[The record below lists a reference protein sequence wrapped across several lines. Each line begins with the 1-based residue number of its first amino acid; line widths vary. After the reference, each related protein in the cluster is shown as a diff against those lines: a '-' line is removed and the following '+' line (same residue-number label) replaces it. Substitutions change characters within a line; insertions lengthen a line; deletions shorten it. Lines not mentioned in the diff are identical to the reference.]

1 MGVIIFNG
9 RSSDDYGI
17 FVEEPP
23 NHAWPEKDY
32 DVVHVPGRS
41 GDLLFDNGSYKNVSR
56 EYKIAVGSRTLLLH
70 EQIDGI
76 FSWLHSASGY
86 ARLEDS
92 YEPEHFRLAAYRESG
107 NLENIL
113 GHAGRA
119 TIKFDCKP
127 QRFLKTG
134 EQAVEFT
141 RSQTGYLVNPT
152 EFDALP
158 LIKIT
163 KAAGSTGQGVIN
175 IGGCTISVGNN
186 LYTSMYI
193 DSEIQNAYTGT
204 TNLNSSVTLNSGYFP
219 ILGPGSNEIS
229 CSGGISK
236 LEVTPRWWTL

>member
-9 RSSDDYGI
+9 RSSADYGI

-92 YEPEHFRLAAYRESG
+92 YEPEHFRLASYRES
-107 NLENIL
+107 NSLENIL

-134 EQAVEFT
+134 EQAITFT
-141 RSQTGYLVNPT
+141 SAGYLVNPS
-152 EFDALP
+152 EFESLP
-158 LIKIT
+158 IIKIT
-163 KAAGSTGQGVIN
+163 KSYSSGVLN
-175 IGGCTISVGNN
+175 VNGCTITIAAGT
-186 LYTSMYI
+186 YTSSTPFVI
-193 DSEIQNAYTGT
+193 DSEIQNAYSGT
-204 TNLNSSVTLNSGYFP
+204 LNRNGYITLNSGYFP

-229 CSGGISK
+229 FSGGITK

>member
-9 RSSDDYGI
+9 RSSADYGI

-23 NHAWPEKDY
+23 GHEWPEKDY

-56 EYKIAVGSRTLLLH
+56 EYKIAVGSRTLYLH

-76 FSWLHSASGY
+76 FNWLHSASGY

-92 YEPEHFRLAAYRESG
+92 YEPDHFRLAAYRESSS
-107 NLENIL
+107 LENIL

-127 QRFLKTG
+127 QRFLKSG
-134 EQAVEFT
+134 EHAALFT
-141 RSQTGYLVNPT
+141 STGYLVNPT

-158 LIKIT
+158 IIKLT
-163 KAAGSTGQGVIN
+163 KKSGTSGQGSFRVGDCEIT
-175 IGGCTISVGNN
+175 IGSNTA
-186 LYTSMYI
+186 TTMYI
-193 DSEIQNAYTGT
+193 DSELQNAYNGT
-204 TNLNSSVTLNSGYFP
+204 TNLNTSITLNTGGFP
-219 ILGPGSNEIS
+219 SLGPGNNEIS
-229 CSGGISK
+229 FSGGITK